1 MVKFPKT
8 CAQNLQH
15 KFIIN
20 LSILLAKFSLI
31 NVGYDNFP
39 LFVPTG
45 HVPIESLV
53 MLAHVQHVA
62 VETLDVSSVTRH
74 TQMLVIDFKLH

>member
-1 MVKFPKT
+1 MKW
-8 CAQNLQH
+8 NLHH

-20 LSILLAKFSLI
+20 LSILLLNLAKFSLI
-31 NVGYDNFP
+31 NVGCDNLP
-39 LFVPTG
+39 LLVPTG
-45 HVPIESLV
+45 HVTIESLV
-53 MLAHVQHVA
+53 MLAHVQHVS